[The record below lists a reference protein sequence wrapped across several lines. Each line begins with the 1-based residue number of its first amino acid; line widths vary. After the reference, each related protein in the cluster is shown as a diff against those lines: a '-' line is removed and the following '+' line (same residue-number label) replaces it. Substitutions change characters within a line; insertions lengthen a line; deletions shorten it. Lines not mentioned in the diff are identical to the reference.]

1 MVLWILSCTLHIFN
15 YKKKQ
20 QHAKHFKNLSASSA
34 LQELHHYDV
43 AIGVDCLQLTHQ
55 TACKTRTENR
65 QHKKINIKQKFH
77 ILKTFPINQ
86 KSQTVSS
93 PYLDIGYNMKQKMV
107 IEHAIRV

>member
-1 MVLWILSCTLHIFN
+1 MQNILKIC
-15 YKKKQ
+15 
-20 QHAKHFKNLSASSA
+20 KHRLPYRK
-34 LQELHHYDV
+34 LHHYDV

-65 QHKKINIKQKFH
+65 QHKMINIKQKFH